1 MNQQQSEPEPD
12 QDQTQPRYRLTCS
25 EETRKEL
32 LDELLDRQEVN
43 HYELEDEDLIRS
55 FN

>member
-1 MNQQQSEPEPD
+1 MKPRLYLPEQNDHTP
-12 QDQTQPRYRLTCS
+12 PRNNGCD
-25 EETRKEL
+25 EV